1 MATRRRWTLPSRVPS
16 RSLKRGAG
24 FTLVEVVVAFLLL
37 SMVLA
42 TGFELFTAGMRRAID
57 LEERSKAL
65 AVAQSQMAV
74 AGTEVPL
81 KEGTASGQT
90 DDGKYRWTLAI
101 ARSEEGAA
109 DPPYGVARATYSERH
124 RHAHP
129 GCLHGL
135 DQVEGAG
142 LVQRVPGD
150 QVHGRVGG
158 HRFQYGGEAGA
169 GAAGVDRVG
178 LVGQRGQYV
187 RQ

>member
-109 DPPYGVARATYSERH
+109 DPNQPIQSAYGLYRVEVVVSWRGADERDHSFSRATL
-124 RHAHP
+124 P
-129 GCLHGL
+129 GGSN
-135 DQVEGAG
+135 
-142 LVQRVPGD
+142 R
-150 QVHGRVGG
+150 
-158 HRFQYGGEAGA
+158 
-169 GAAGVDRVG
+169 
-178 LVGQRGQYV
+178 
-187 RQ
+187 